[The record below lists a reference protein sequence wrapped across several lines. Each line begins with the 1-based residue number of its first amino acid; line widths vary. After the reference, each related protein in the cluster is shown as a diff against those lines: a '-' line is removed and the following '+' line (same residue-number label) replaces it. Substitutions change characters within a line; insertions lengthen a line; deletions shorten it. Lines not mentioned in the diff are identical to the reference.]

1 MVFHILFSKKEGK
14 FMDELSIEDRKYL
27 FKKFKEIKIPFQ
39 DKTGCFFEFKEKMKK
54 FHLKLF
60 DETVNENMFA
70 EVQILRIYI
79 DDHATNMYIKVG
91 YYSKRERHIKKVTL
105 VNLDI
110 KQKIVID
117 KIYKEIEV

>member
-1 MVFHILFSKKEGK
+1 
-14 FMDELSIEDRKYL
+14 MDELSIEDRKYL

-39 DKTGCFFEFKEKMKK
+39 DKTGCFFEFKEKMRK

-60 DETVNENMFA
+60 DKTENEYLFA

-91 YYSKRERHIKKVTL
+91 YYAKSERHIQKVTL
-105 VNLDI
+105 VDLDI
-110 KQKIVID
+110 KQRIVID
-117 KIYKEIEV
+117 KIYKKIEV

>member
-1 MVFHILFSKKEGK
+1 
-14 FMDELSIEDRKYL
+14 MDELSIEDRKYL

-39 DKTGCFFEFKEKMKK
+39 DKTDCFFEFKEKMRKS
-54 FHLKLF
+54 HLKLF
-60 DETVNENMFA
+60 DKKAEYWFP

-91 YYSKRERHIKKVTL
+91 YYSKRERHIKRVTL
-105 VNLDI
+105 VDLDI

>member
-1 MVFHILFSKKEGK
+1 
-14 FMDELSIEDRKYL
+14 MDELSIEDRKYL

-39 DKTGCFFEFKEKMKK
+39 DKTGCFFEFKEKMRK

-117 KIYKEIEV
+117 KIYKETEV

>member
-39 DKTGCFFEFKEKMKK
+39 DKTGCFFEFKEKMRK

>member
-1 MVFHILFSKKEGK
+1 MVFYILFSKKEGK

-39 DKTGCFFEFKEKMKK
+39 DKTDCFFEFKEKMRK
-54 FHLKLF
+54 FRLKLF
-60 DETVNENMFA
+60 DKKAEYWFP

-91 YYSKRERHIKKVTL
+91 YYSKRERHIKRVTL
-105 VNLDI
+105 VDLDI

>member
-1 MVFHILFSKKEGK
+1 MIFHILFSKKEDE

-39 DKTGCFFEFKEKMKK
+39 DKTDCFFEFKEKMRK
-54 FHLKLF
+54 FRLKLF
-60 DETVNENMFA
+60 DKKAEYWFP

-91 YYSKRERHIKKVTL
+91 YYYKRERHIKRVTL
-105 VNLDI
+105 VDLDI

>member
-39 DKTGCFFEFKEKMKK
+39 DKTGCFFEFKEKMRK

-60 DETVNENMFA
+60 DKKAEYWFP

-79 DDHATNMYIKVG
+79 DDHATNMYIRVG

-105 VNLDI
+105 VDLDI

>member
-1 MVFHILFSKKEGK
+1 MIFNILFSKKEDE

-39 DKTGCFFEFKEKMKK
+39 DKTACFFEFKEKMRK

-60 DETVNENMFA
+60 DEMMNEHLFA

-91 YYSKRERHIKKVTL
+91 YYAKEERYIKKVVL
-105 VNLDI
+105 VDLDI
-110 KQKIVID
+110 KQRIVID
-117 KIYKEIEV
+117 KEYKEIEV

>member
-1 MVFHILFSKKEGK
+1 
-14 FMDELSIEDRKYL
+14 MDELNIEDRKYL

-39 DKTGCFFEFKEKMKK
+39 DKTGCFFEFKKMRE

-60 DETVNENMFA
+60 DEMVNEHLFA
-70 EVQILRIYI
+70 EVQILRIYT

-91 YYSKRERHIKKVTL
+91 YYNKEERHIKKVTL

-110 KQKIVID
+110 KQRIVLD
-117 KIYKEIEV
+117 KEYRELVV